1 MVRVLRILAV
11 GFLTYG
17 ALVGALTVF
26 QRHLMYFPDTH
37 KPEPADF
44 GVPEMAEVT
53 LKTKDGLD
61 LLAWYRAP
69 QSEALPVILYFHGNA
84 GHIGFRA
91 AKVRPYLDAGFGVLL
106 LSYRGYAGNPGKPTE
121 EGLYQDGRAAVAFVA
136 GEGIGARR
144 TVFYGESLG
153 SGVAVQLAT
162 EGTPGA
168 VVLEAPF
175 TSAADI
181 AAKSFPF
188 APARYLVWDRFAS
201 IDKIGGVKA
210 PLFFIHG
217 ERDRVVPV
225 GNGRKLF
232 SAAPEPKSARYFA
245 AAGHNDL
252 YMYGAA
258 EEVIAFI
265 RKTFGD

>member
-1 MVRVLRILAV
+1 MVRVFRILAV
-11 GFLTYG
+11 GFITYG
-17 ALVGALTVF
+17 ALVGALSVF
-26 QRHLMYFPDTH
+26 QRHLMYFPDTD
-37 KPEPADF
+37 KPSPADF
-44 GVPEMAEVT
+44 GVPEMVEVT

-69 QSEALPVILYFHGNA
+69 QSDALPVILYFHGNA

-91 AKVRPYLDAGFGVLL
+91 AKVRPYIDAGFGVLL
-106 LSYRGYAGNPGKPTE
+106 VSYRGYAGNPGKPTE

-136 GEGIGARR
+136 GEGIAARR

-162 EGTPGA
+162 EGAPGA

-181 AAKSFPF
+181 AASHYPF
-188 APARYLVWDRFAS
+188 VPVRYLLWDRFAS
-201 IDKIGGVKA
+201 MDKIAGVKA
-210 PLFFIHG
+210 PLFFLHG
-217 ERDRVVPV
+217 ERDRIVPI
-225 GNGRKLF
+225 GHGRKLF
-232 SAAPEPKSARYFA
+232 DAASEPKSAAYFA
-245 AAGHNDL
+245 EAGHNDL

-258 EEVIAFI
+258 EAVIGFI

>member
-1 MVRVLRILAV
+1 MVRVFRILAV

-84 GHIGFRA
+84 GHI
-91 AKVRPYLDAGFGVLL
+91 
-106 LSYRGYAGNPGKPTE
+106 
-121 EGLYQDGRAAVAFVA
+121 A

-245 AAGHNDL
+245 GAGHNDL

>member
-1 MVRVLRILAV
+1 MRVFRILAV

-17 ALVGALTVF
+17 ALVGLLAVF
-26 QRHLMYFPDTH
+26 QRQLMYFPDTH

-44 GVPEMAEVT
+44 GVPEMVEVSV
-53 LKTKDGLD
+53 KTKDGLD

-69 QSEALPVILYFHGNA
+69 RSDALPVILYFHGNA

-91 AKVRPYLDAGFGVLL
+91 AKVRPYIDAGFGVLL

-136 GEGIGARR
+136 EEGIPARR
-144 TVFYGESLG
+144 TVLYGESLG

-181 AAKSFPF
+181 AASRFPF
-188 APARYLVWDRFAS
+188 APVRYLLWDRFDSMA
-201 IDKIGGVKA
+201 KIADVKA
-210 PLFFIHG
+210 PLFFLHG

-232 SAAPEPKSARYFA
+232 TAAPEPKSAAYFA

-252 YMYGAA
+252 YMHGAA
-258 EEVIAFI
+258 EAVVGFI